1 MTGFVQTEKGEKMRL
16 IDAKKLAE
24 YKANGISNLTEWQ
37 KGWNDAIDTII
48 EEAPTIDAE
57 PVRHGHWEHLYGG
70 QYKCSNCGAWWGSE
84 YADEITNDFY
94 YCPNCGAKIDGER
107 KEDAKTK

>member
-1 MTGFVQTEKGEKMRL
+1 MPRL
-16 IDAKKLAE
+16 IDAEKLAE

-57 PVRHGHWEHLYGG
+57 PVRHGHWVGKPIAGYATVR
-70 QYKCSNCGAWWGSE
+70 CSVCGDVFRENTGRW
-84 YADEITNDFY
+84 N
-94 YCPNCGAKIDGER
+94 YCPNCRAKMDERREDG
-107 KEDAKTK
+107 